1 MFDFQVGVLRMDVG
15 VERVIQRQQ
24 STNTVLDTFGQ
35 VPERLDLPTSSQQ
48 SREMRFIGRH
58 RELDIGS

>member
-1 MFDFQVGVLRMDVG
+1 MGVLRMDVG
-15 VERVIQRQQ
+15 VECVVQRQQ

-35 VPERLDLPTSSQQ
+35 VSERLNLPTPSQQ
-48 SREMRFIGRH
+48 SREVRFIGRH

>member
-1 MFDFQVGVLRMDVG
+1 MDVG
-15 VERVIQRQQ
+15 VERVVQRQQ

-35 VPERLDLPTSSQQ
+35 VPERFNLPTPIQQ
-48 SREMRFIGRH
+48 SREVRFIGRH